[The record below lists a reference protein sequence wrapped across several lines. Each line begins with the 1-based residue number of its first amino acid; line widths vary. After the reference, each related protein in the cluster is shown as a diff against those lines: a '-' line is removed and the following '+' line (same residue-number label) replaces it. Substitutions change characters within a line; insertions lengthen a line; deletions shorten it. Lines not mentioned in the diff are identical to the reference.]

1 MTETSLDLIP
11 VSQLPSRYSINR
23 SVVYT
28 RLKELKIKP
37 QKIGKQSYINPT
49 ELDLLDKLD
58 KHLKNGGIT
67 SEFLATNSS
76 VQDEGKTQ
84 DTWTRYIQ
92 DESPD
97 NSQINRDY
105 SIYSK
110 DKTLN
115 KLDQDSNQTHS
126 PTLTRQ
132 TGQDISIEQII
143 QGTIIQTL
151 SVINQQNN
159 QIKTTLSDLE
169 TLQKVLDNNWLLT
182 TNKIAEIIG
191 LSPKTISKK
200 KQYSYCG
207 FIFRKIGKQGK
218 QTLWEIEKQKS

>member
-37 QKIGKQSYINPT
+37 KKIGKQSYINAT
-49 ELDLLDKLD
+49 ELDLLDQLD

-76 VQDEGKTQ
+76 EQNGDKTQ
-84 DTWTRYIQ
+84 DKTTRHIQ
-92 DESPD
+92 DKSPD
-97 NSQINRDY
+97 NSQTNKDD
-105 SIYSK
+105 SIDSRN
-110 DKTLN
+110 KTLN
-115 KLDQDSNQTHS
+115 QLDPDRSQTHS

-132 TGQDISIEQII
+132 TGQDIPIEPII
-143 QGTIIQTL
+143 QATIIQTL
-151 SVINQQNN
+151 SVLNQQNN
-159 QIKTTLSDLE
+159 QTLTPLSDLE

-182 TNKIAEIIG
+182 TTKIAKIIG
-191 LSPKTISKK
+191 LSPNTIGKK
-200 KQYSYCG
+200 KQYYYCG
-207 FIFRKIGKQGK
+207 FIFTKIGKQGK
-218 QTLWEIEKQKS
+218 QSLWKIDLQK

>member
-37 QKIGKQSYINPT
+37 QKIGKQSFINAT

-76 VQDEGKTQ
+76 VQDENKTQ
-84 DTWTRYIQ
+84 DKIARQVQ
-92 DESPD
+92 DELPD
-97 NSQINRDY
+97 NSQTNRDY
-105 SIYSK
+105 SLHGK

-200 KQYSYCG
+200 K
-207 FIFRKIGKQGK
+207 
-218 QTLWEIEKQKS
+218 

>member
-37 QKIGKQSYINPT
+37 KKIGKQSFINAT

-58 KHLKNGGIT
+58 KHLKNGGRT
-67 SEFLATNSS
+67 SEFLATNSD
-76 VQDEGKTQ
+76 VQDEKKAQ
-84 DTWTRYIQ
+84 DILTRQIQ

-97 NSQINRDY
+97 NSQENRY
-105 SIYSK
+105 LPIESREK
-110 DKTLN
+110 NLK
-115 KLDQDSNQTHS
+115 KLGQDSNQTHS
-126 PTLTRQ
+126 QTLTRQ
-132 TGQDISIEQII
+132 TGQDISIEAII
-143 QGTIIQTL
+143 QGTIIKTL

>member
-28 RLKELKIKP
+28 RLKELNIKP
-37 QKIGKQSYINPT
+37 QKIGKQSYINAT
-49 ELDLLDKLD
+49 ELDLLDQLD

-76 VQDEGKTQ
+76 VQNGNKTQ
-84 DTWTRYIQ
+84 DKTTRHIQ

-97 NSQINRDY
+97 TSQTNRDD
-105 SIYSK
+105 SIDSRN
-110 DKTLN
+110 KTLN
-115 KLDQDSNQTHS
+115 KLDPDRSQTPS
-126 PTLTRQ
+126 QLAPRQ
-132 TGQDISIEQII
+132 TGQDLPIETII
-143 QGTIIQTL
+143 QATIIQTL
-151 SVINQQNN
+151 SAQLQQNN
-159 QIKTTLSDLE
+159 QTLSPLNELE

-182 TNKIAEIIG
+182 TTKISQIIG
-191 LSPKTISKK
+191 LSANTISKN

-207 FIFRKIGKQGK
+207 FIFTKIGRQGK
-218 QTLWEIEKQKS
+218 QSLWKIEKQK

>member
-37 QKIGKQSYINPT
+37 QKIGKQSYINAT

-58 KHLKNGGIT
+58 KHLKNGGRT

-76 VQDEGKTQ
+76 VQDEDKTQ
-84 DTWTRYIQ
+84 DKTARHIQ

-97 NSQINRDY
+97 NSQTDRDIY
-105 SIYSK
+105 IYSK
-110 DKTLN
+110 DKALK
-115 KLDQDSNQTHS
+115 KLEQDSDQTS
-126 PTLTRQ
+126 DQTLTRQ

-151 SVINQQNN
+151 SVLNPQNN

-182 TNKIAEIIG
+182 TSKIAEIIG
-191 LSPKTISKK
+191 LSPNTISKK

-207 FIFRKIGKQGK
+207 FIFTKIGKQGK
-218 QTLWEIEKQKS
+218 QTLWKIEKQKS